1 MTAESFFTMAKQI
14 ICALFSLI
22 LPFLGIGRCEIG
34 AKAPESEEIIR
45 VMSFNVRCGEFDREE
60 IVPQLIADYYPDSV
74 GVQEFESLWFSH
86 VKAYLPQ
93 YGIVGVGR
101 LTGIQGTI
109 SGEMSAIL
117 YRKDKYKVVDSDT
130 FWLSETPDKISKG
143 WDADKNR
150 ICTWA
155 ILENLETGE
164 QYAHVNTHLDNKG
177 ELARINGLKLVLEK
191 AKSFDMPVV
200 ITGDFNF
207 SKGTE
212 LYSGFAENGFSDT
225 QDMAEDT
232 MYGKTYHGYNGG
244 EDGLP
249 IDFIMVN
256 NKISDVRTYK
266 ILRDKVD
273 DQFVSDHYPIYSDMV
288 F

>member
-1 MTAESFFTMAKQI
+1 MNTVIRYISMILALVMAF
-14 ICALFSLI
+14 C
-22 LPFLGIGRCEIG
+22 GIGKCEIG
-34 AKAPESEEIIR
+34 DKVPAEDVKRI
-45 VMSFNVRCGEFDREE
+45 MSFNVRYNGWDRGK

-74 GVQEFESLWFSH
+74 GVQECEALWYYQL
-86 VKAYLPQ
+86 KAFLPQ

-101 LTGIQGTI
+101 LTGTRGGI

-117 YRKDKYKVVDSDT
+117 YRKDKCKVVDSDT

-143 WDADKNR
+143 WDAQKNR

-155 ILENLETGE
+155 ILEDKETGE
-164 QYAHVNTHLDNKG
+164 RYAHLNAHLDHQG
-177 ELARINGLKLVLEK
+177 ENARKNGLALVLEK

-207 SKGTE
+207 GKGTE
-212 LYSGFAENGFSDT
+212 CYGDFAEAGFFDA
-225 QDMAEDT
+225 QDKAVDT

-244 EDGLP
+244 EEGNP

-256 NKISDVRTYK
+256 DEVEDVKTYK
-266 ILRDKVD
+266 IIRDKAGE
-273 DQFVSDHYPIYSDMV
+273 QYISDHYPIYSDMT